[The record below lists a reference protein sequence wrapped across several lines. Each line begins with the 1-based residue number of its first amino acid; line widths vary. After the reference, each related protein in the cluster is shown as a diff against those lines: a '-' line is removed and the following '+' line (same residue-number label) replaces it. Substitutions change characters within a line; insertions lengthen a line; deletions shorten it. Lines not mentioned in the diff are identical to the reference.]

1 MFYLADIDSTVL
13 SLCKDAEVPAFL
25 PEQPSESSFEYDANI
40 PLGPDFVSPALQV
53 LDFPYPYLSSAYM
66 IRDVCLSANS
76 TSSEPLRLYLES
88 SQHSRIELST
98 GAAYSFDQNCF
109 SYYVN
114 NTLTVGPT
122 IPGKTYRPESSWQS
136 IAYSETNG
144 LWYLL
149 AKQGPGTVGP
159 WSMRFTKDFLYKE
172 YDYLWSNGA
181 TGPQPMLPAPADTTG
196 YTVELNSDI
205 MHMTLPVQL
214 IPKVPVAVNV
224 QDSFCNGQSVVLYGQ
239 SFDFTHTQG
248 TIELGDCDTI
258 VHIDLDFVPYF
269 QSFFKDTLCRGD
281 TAWVNGHA
289 YYSPFST
296 GVEWLSTADG
306 ACDSLINVKI
316 YFRPA
321 PTGTSCAAGMCW
333 RLLYFEGVTYNASHM
348 SGDQVLQTPEG
359 CDSIVHVQIY
369 FIPAIFTNF
378 NPSICPGESIVIN
391 GITYDAQNPNGSQ
404 YLQSVFG
411 CDSVLNI
418 LLNILP
424 EPVSYLQPSL
434 CQGETFDLNGI
445 SYDAQ
450 NPSGEQHF
458 TAFNGCDS
466 VVHILLS
473 FLPVPETDFS
483 LELCAG
489 ESYGLNGIIYDA
501 NNPDGTQVLQ
511 SVSGCDSVVHISLTF
526 LPVQE
531 TDISLELCAGES
543 YG

>member
-1 MFYLADIDSTVL
+1 
-13 SLCKDAEVPAFL
+13 
-25 PEQPSESSFEYDANI
+25 
-40 PLGPDFVSPALQV
+40 
-53 LDFPYPYLSSAYM
+53 
-66 IRDVCLSANS
+66 
-76 TSSEPLRLYLES
+76 
-88 SQHSRIELST
+88 
-98 GAAYSFDQNCF
+98 
-109 SYYVN
+109 
-114 NTLTVGPT
+114 
-122 IPGKTYRPESSWQS
+122 
-136 IAYSETNG
+136 
-144 LWYLL
+144 
-149 AKQGPGTVGP
+149 
-159 WSMRFTKDFLYKE
+159 
-172 YDYLWSNGA
+172 
-181 TGPQPMLPAPADTTG
+181 MLPAPADTTG

-214 IPKVPVAVNV
+214 IPESTGCGKCSG
-224 QDSFCNGQSVVLYGQ
+224 QLCNGQSVVLYGQ

-289 YYSPFST
+289 YYFPFST

-321 PTGTSCAAGMCW
+321 PTGLHVQPVCAGGS
-333 RLLYFEGVTYNASHM
+333 YTFEGVTYNASHM

-424 EPVSYLQPSL
+424 EPVGYLQPSL
-434 CQGETFDLNGI
+434 CQGETFDLNGT
-445 SYDAQ
+445 Q
-450 NPSGEQHF
+450 LRCTNPSGEQHF

-466 VVHILLS
+466 VVHVLLS

-483 LELCAG
+483 LNLRG
-489 ESYGLNGIIYDA
+489 
-501 NNPDGTQVLQ
+501 
-511 SVSGCDSVVHISLTF
+511 
-526 LPVQE
+526 
-531 TDISLELCAGES
+531 
-543 YG
+543 